1 MNLLHLR
8 GFKTI
13 FIGIVIPILGALM
26 IGASFLPLGSTRDVL
41 LAVGG
46 AFVGQI
52 TSLAEYISES
62 KNKISEATK
71 RARTAFLLG
80 WDLSI
85 FFILTTSYSAEDLAH
100 EIDRSYERVASE
112 LEVLGLHT
120 AEDLLGLLKEFRELR
135 VAPGRPMNDAFRRK
149 FGLALDQTKE
159 ILAHFDPPLNYVFV
173 FGLEFSAGQVMLRQA
188 DVKEG
193 EKILQLLE
201 GYSKNIRSIEL
212 YGSFSKEV
220 IDKAIKIFTEELEN
234 KRRGEFNISDLQKA
248 QDFINEEVDIF
259 KQFKGD

>member
-1 MNLLHLR
+1 LNLLHLR

-62 KNKISEATK
+62 KNKISEVTK
-71 RARTAFLLG
+71 RARTALLLG
-80 WDLSI
+80 WDLSE
-85 FFILTTSYSAEDLAH
+85 FFIFATSYDAEDFAH
-100 EIDRSYERVASE
+100 EIDSSYERVARE
-112 LEVLGLHT
+112 LEGLEIHT
-120 AEDLLGLLKEFRELR
+120 AEDVLGLLKEFRKLR
-135 VAPGRPMNDAFRRK
+135 MVPGKPMNDEFSRK
-149 FGLALDQTKE
+149 FDMALDQTRE
-159 ILAHFDPPLNYVFV
+159 ILAHFDPPLNYVFE
-173 FGLEFSAGQVMLRQA
+173 FGVKFRTGQEMLKRM

-201 GYSKNIRSIEL
+201 RYSKNIRSIEL
-212 YGSFSKEV
+212 YGDFSKEV
-220 IDKAIKIFTEELEN
+220 IDKAIKIFTEELEK
-234 KRRGEFNISDLQKA
+234 KRRGTFKVSDAQKA
-248 QDFINEEVDIF
+248 EDFINEEVDIF
-259 KQFKGD
+259 KQS